1 MILKQYYLACLSHAS
16 YLIADET
23 TRLAVVVDP
32 QRDVEQYLVDAERL
46 GLKVAH
52 VALTHLHADFIAGH
66 LELQARTSAEIHLG
80 AAARTDFACH
90 ALTDGATI
98 DLGGVKLV
106 ALATPGHT
114 PESTTFAVFER
125 GASQPAAILTG
136 DTLFIGD
143 VGRPDLLVSVGMNAE
158 ELAGRLYDSLR
169 AKILPL
175 PDEVLVYPAHG
186 AGSACGK
193 NLSKDTFSTL
203 GVQKATNWALQPIPR
218 ADFIA
223 ELCKA
228 QSAAPAY
235 FAFDADLNRR
245 SRPTLDKVLEEAL
258 RPVPL
263 AELKRLVNA
272 GAVVVDAREP
282 DDYARGHLRGSL
294 NLGLSGK
301 YANWA
306 GELLRPDQ
314 PLVLVA
320 PPGRE
325 REAAVRLG
333 RIGFDRVVGFLEG
346 GLEASGAALDPTLWA
361 SHPRWHAAAL
371 RRRLAQPAPPLV
383 VDVRAQSEWD
393 AGHIEGALHVPLP
406 RLRALAASLPRDVD
420 LVLQCQG
427 GYRSSIAASILE
439 SQGFTRLSDLIGGW
453 NAWTAP
459 VSTT

>member
-16 YLIADET
+16 YLVADEG

-32 QRDVEQYLVDAERL
+32 QRDIEPYLADAERL
-46 GLKVAH
+46 GLRLAH

-66 LELQARTSAEIHLG
+66 LELRARTGAEIHLG
-80 AAARTDFACH
+80 AAARADFPCR
-90 ALTDGATI
+90 ALTDGAEI

-114 PESTTFAVFER
+114 PESTTFAVHER

-143 VGRPDLLVSVGMNAE
+143 VGRPDLLVSVGMTSE
-158 ELAGRLYDSLR
+158 ELAGKLYDSLR

-175 PDEVLVYPAHG
+175 SDDVLVYPAHG

-218 ADFIA
+218 ADFVA

-228 QSAAPAY
+228 QPSAPAY

-245 SRPTLDKVLEEAL
+245 SRPTLDEVLAESL

-263 AELKRLVNA
+263 AELLRLANA
-272 GAVVVDAREP
+272 GAVVLDAREP

-314 PLVLVA
+314 PIVLVA

-346 GLEASGAALDPTLWA
+346 GLETSGAALDPALWA
-361 SHPRWHAAAL
+361 SHPRWQAAAL
-371 RRRLAQPAPPLV
+371 RQRLSEPRPPLV

-393 AGHIEGALHVPLP
+393 AGHIEGAVHLPLP

-439 SQGFTRLSDLIGGW
+439 SQGFARLSDLIGGW
-453 NAWTAP
+453 NAWTAQ
-459 VSTT
+459 TCTK